1 MTIYA
6 ATTNQGKL
14 REFSE
19 CAGEQGVEVLALP
32 GIEGMPEPVEDA
44 ATFEG
49 NAELKAVG
57 YSRLALASG
66 KTGLLVFA
74 DDSGLEVDAL
84 GGQPGVRSARFAD
97 DLGLGGSGSRSGAN
111 AHLSDDES
119 PQRASSLGTPIA
131 VAKMGHPDSW
141 PGLSKD
147 ERNNRAV
154 LSLLRDLP
162 TSLDADGGLTLDNRG
177 ARFVCVLVL
186 ARDGEVVLRAR
197 GEVEGQILD
206 APRGTDGFGYDPLF
220 LVSEL
225 GKTLAETTREEK
237 WRVSHRGNAFRELLR
252 GLLDVPPRPAS

>member
-14 REFSE
+14 REFRE

-32 GIEGMPEPVEDA
+32 GIEAMPEPLEDA

-49 NAELKAVG
+49 NAELKAVA
-57 YSRLALASG
+57 YSKLAR
-66 KTGLLVFA
+66 GLLVFA

-84 GGQPGVRSARFAD
+84 GGDPGVRSARFAD
-97 DLGLGGSGSRSGAN
+97 DLGFEVGQG
-111 AHLSDDES
+111 
-119 PQRASSLGTPIA
+119 
-131 VAKMGHPDSW
+131 
-141 PGLSKD
+141 SKD
-147 ERNNRAV
+147 ERNNRAL

-162 TSLDADGGLTLDNRG
+162 TSLEADGGLTLDNRG
-177 ARFVCVLVL
+177 ARFVCALVL

-220 LVSEL
+220 LVPEL

-237 WRVSHRGNAFRELLR
+237 WAVSHRGNAFRELLR
-252 GLLDVPPRPAS
+252 GLEKLAS